1 MTPSEAKKLDDY
13 HALIMNCFRFWFT
26 VSYIERG
33 ISQMSGLTGDTY
45 RACWPYI
52 RLYNTVLNQCLIE
65 KDYKKLFKSYE
76 VITRIISYNDTIT
89 TSSYNKSYLES
100 IDASDIPDEDFN
112 RRIHTLCALSVLQD
126 IQFECIIKIFDY

>member
-1 MTPSEAKKLDDY
+1 MIASEAEKLIDY

-26 VSYIERG
+26 VSYIDRG

-45 RACWPYI
+45 RACWPYLK
-52 RLYNTVLNQCLIE
+52 LYNNVLHQCLID
-65 KDYKKLFKSYE
+65 KDYKKLFNLYE